1 MSLDSHVAAC
11 SGQYSKAIAATACT
25 RTILPH
31 PHATAFASLQLEQWG
46 PELQQINRRARLYVC
61 TLPPDQ
67 LNPAGYYDGSQTTML
82 SVRHSV
88 TNEHDAVS
96 W

>member
-1 MSLDSHVAAC
+1 M
-11 SGQYSKAIAATACT
+11 
-25 RTILPH
+25 
-31 PHATAFASLQLEQWG
+31 QLEQWG

-82 SVRHSV
+82 SVRCCVKSKHGAASSHNCHAGMNV
-88 TNEHDAVS
+88 N
-96 W
+96 